1 MTIGN
6 ATVSHAATLAGFSDP
21 GRQRDLNEDAF
32 ALLPEAGVALL
43 ADGMGGPAR
52 GALASALAVSSA
64 LRELLDSAPGT
75 GRPPVPPGARLV
87 AAFAAAN
94 RALRDGAVAENG
106 AAGLGASLLGVL
118 FSGGR
123 IHVAQVGNARLYRLR
138 DGALVRLTRDQ
149 TVGELRVSQDAP
161 HGMLRTAPV
170 SNLPTRALGGDAEV
184 RPELYDI
191 DCGSGD
197 LYLLCSDG
205 LHHMLGDGE
214 IRLTLQKFGA
224 NLGAAARELVRLANQ
239 RGGLDDITVVLAR
252 PITPTDAD
260 PGDRT
265 ALAR

>member
-64 LRELLDSAPGT
+64 LRELLDSAPST
-75 GRPPVPPGARLV
+75 GRPPVSPGARLV

-149 TVGELRVSQDAP
+149 TVGELR
-161 HGMLRTAPV
+161 TAPV

-184 RPELYDI
+184 RPELNDI

-205 LHHMLGDGE
+205 LHRMLGDGE